1 MGDLLA
7 LIGLALLDSMSL
19 GTLVIPVVLVL
30 SRRRVDVVPLVIYF
44 ATVVLIYFAL
54 GVAIALGFDLVSDVA
69 GRVWDSEPAQWFK
82 LIAGVG
88 LLAFGILAPDPTT
101 RETPR
106 QAPRSLR
113 PGAMIALGGGAALTE
128 AATMVPY
135 LAANG
140 IITAMP
146 IGWPSRLLLLAGYC
160 LVMVLPAVVLLIG
173 ARVLGDRIWPRLEK
187 LVPVLE
193 REAKITLLWVAGLV
207 GFWMAA
213 TGFAELDFG
222 G

>member
-1 MGDLLA
+1 VGDLLA
-7 LIGLALLDSMSL
+7 LTGLALLDSMSL

-101 RETPR
+101 RETPAR
-106 QAPRSLR
+106 PRAPCA
-113 PGAMIALGGGAALTE
+113 PE
-128 AATMVPY
+128 P
-135 LAANG
+135 
-140 IITAMP
+140 
-146 IGWPSRLLLLAGYC
+146 
-160 LVMVLPAVVLLIG
+160 
-173 ARVLGDRIWPRLEK
+173 
-187 LVPVLE
+187 
-193 REAKITLLWVAGLV
+193 
-207 GFWMAA
+207 
-213 TGFAELDFG
+213 
-222 G
+222 